1 MENNLTPQETD
12 KTPMEQLISYIDP
25 IHEGILHKAKQLLEE
40 ERKHFLSF
48 GQTMY
53 RRGMLDSHLGE
64 LKNKASEIQF
74 EKQYKNKTK

>member
-1 MENNLTPQETD
+1 MENNLTPKETD
-12 KTPMEQLISYIDP
+12 KTPLEQLISYLDP
-25 IHEGILHKAKQLLEE
+25 MQEGVLHKAKQLLEE
-40 ERKHFLSF
+40 ERKHFISF

-53 RRGMLDSHLGE
+53 RKGMLDSHLGE